1 MPTSINHARTLK
13 QVRRTTMKFFSDML
27 PMRLQMFAEDT
38 GGDSGSASTQ
48 NDDQNDDS
56 NHQDSTNN
64 DSSNDDSSKGS
75 NDHSGNSSSVK
86 KVTMTQDKL
95 DKMLAE
101 REDRARR
108 EAVKKSKS
116 EAEKYRG
123 LSDMQKLQKQL
134 SDLSD
139 VVNKQNKELKESK
152 AQQERTA
159 MEREVDKTLR
169 AKGIVLNPDEIDF
182 YVGETAEETNAK
194 VEKAIKMFGRFN
206 TNQKKGNLQDDK
218 SNNTIDN
225 GKASNRTKLNLSNSE
240 NQRREQLAKTFGLK
254 K

>member
-1 MPTSINHARTLK
+1 
-13 QVRRTTMKFFSDML
+13 MKFFSDML
-27 PMRLQMFAEDT
+27 PMRLQMFAEET
-38 GGDSGSASTQ
+38 GGGQGGDPASTRPSDP
-48 NDDQNDDS
+48 NDDPDNPKNPKPNDPQEPKNPD
-56 NHQDSTNN
+56 NP
-64 DSSNDDSSKGS
+64 
-75 NDHSGNSSSVK
+75 SVK

-108 EAVKKSKS
+108 EAAKKSKS

-218 SNNTIDN
+218 SSNTINN
-225 GKASNRTKLNLSNSE
+225 GKTSNRAKLNLSNAE
-240 NQRREQLAKTFGLK
+240 NQRRVGAYSCHT
-254 K
+254 